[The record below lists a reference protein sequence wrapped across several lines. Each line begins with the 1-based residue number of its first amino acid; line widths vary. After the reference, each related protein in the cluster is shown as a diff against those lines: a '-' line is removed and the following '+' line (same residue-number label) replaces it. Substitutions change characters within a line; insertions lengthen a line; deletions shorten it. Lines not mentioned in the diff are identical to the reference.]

1 MLYSTVVGLHPRS
14 LSNSRLQSCC
24 VPLPDSSFNKLSRRY
39 VAEETETNESSDS
52 CDCSGSGRD
61 RGNFGAFDVSLNFA
75 VNGVAGLIGDDNG
88 KGFVSCGLD
97 ENSLDATARSSE
109 FEHPASLDPSP
120 SKPIA
125 RLSEEESIDVF
136 SIGGRLLELR
146 RGTSEG
152 AEIIKGETGVFREVG
167 EDREGESRASKYG
180 EDDDDDENSLED
192 LSEDTDFFENKAVRD
207 GRFTLAGLILCEP
220 GSDGN
225 WESDGTLARYRGEE

>member
-1 MLYSTVVGLHPRS
+1 MQVNSHAFPVMVCSTVVGLHPRS
-14 LSNSRLQSCC
+14 LSKSRVQLSCS
-24 VPLPDSSFNKLSRRY
+24 LPGSSFNKLSRRY

-52 CDCSGSGRD
+52 CGCSGSGSD
-61 RGNFGAFDVSLNFA
+61 RANFGAFDVSEDRE
-75 VNGVAGLIGDDNG
+75 VTGVTGLVGDDNG
-88 KGFVSCGLD
+88 KGSVSCGLD
-97 ENSLDATARSSE
+97 ENSLDATARGSD
-109 FEHPASLDPSP
+109 FEHPASPDTSA

-125 RLSEEESIDVF
+125 RQSEEESIDVF

-152 AEIIKGETGVFREVG
+152 AEITKGEIEPGVFREVG
-167 EDREGESRASKYG
+167 EDWEGESRASKYG

-207 GRFTLAGLILCEP
+207 GRFTLIGFILCEL

-225 WESDGTLARYRGEE
+225 